1 MGEWWKRDCKSRKH
15 GIRHILNYQ
24 YSQMERKK
32 RNLGFVILAV
42 CLFAVGFVAG
52 RVFQSNKG
60 SIDSL
65 ISGKPDVSFDLFW
78 DVWNLMENKYVD
90 SSKIDEQNML
100 YGSIKGMVNSFGDA
114 ATVFLDP
121 EETQAFNEASEGK
134 LFQGIGA
141 ELGYN
146 SSNQIIVVSPL
157 EGSPAKT
164 AGIRPGD
171 IILAVDGEEISSDE
185 TVYDVVAKIR
195 GESGTKV
202 TLTIL
207 HKGASEAVNIE
218 VTRSE
223 ITVPSMALSYKGTN
237 GSIAVLKVNRF
248 TDATYN
254 EWTENWDEAVNSIV
268 ESGAKK
274 MILDLRGN
282 PGGFFNAAI
291 YAADDF
297 LDAGKVIAKE
307 QDSEGKIQEYTSTKG
322 GKLVDIQLV
331 VLVDSG
337 SASASEILSGA
348 LKQAARATIV
358 GEKTYGKGTAQTVI
372 DLSDGSTLHVTI
384 LKWLLPDGGWL
395 NKDNPITPDV
405 EIKYTEEDF
414 ETGNDTQMNKA
425 IEILNS

>member
-1 MGEWWKRDCKSRKH
+1 
-15 GIRHILNYQ
+15 
-24 YSQMERKK
+24 MEEKK
-32 RNLGFVILAV
+32 KTGNLGIVILSV
-42 CLFAVGFVAG
+42 CLFAIGFVSG
-52 RVFQSNKG
+52 RIFQSNKG

-65 ISGKPDVSFDLFW
+65 ISGKSDVSFDLYW
-78 DVWNLMENKYVD
+78 DVWDLMKSKYVD

-141 ELGYN
+141 ELGYD
-146 SSNQIIVVSPL
+146 SNKQITVVSPL
-157 EGSPAKT
+157 EGSPAKA
-164 AGIRPGD
+164 AGIRAGD
-171 IILAVDGEEISSDE
+171 IILAIDGKEITSSE

-202 TLTIL
+202 TLTVL
-207 HKGASEAVNIE
+207 HKGASQSVDIE
-218 VTRSE
+218 ITRSE
-223 ITVPSMALSYKGTN
+223 ITVPSMALSYTGTN
-237 GSIAVLKVNRF
+237 GDIAVLKVNRF

-254 EWTENWDEAVNSIV
+254 EWTANWDEAVNSIV
-268 ESGAKK
+268 ESGAQK

-297 LDAGKVIAKE
+297 LDAGKVIAKD
-307 QDSEGKIQEYTSTKG
+307 QDSEGKIQDYNSTKG
-322 GKLVDIQLV
+322 GKLVNIELV

-348 LKQAARATIV
+348 LKQAGRATIV
-358 GEKTYGKGTAQTVI
+358 GEQTYGKGTAQTVL

-405 EIKYTEEDF
+405 EVTYSAEDF
-414 ETGNDTQMNKA
+414 QKGNDTQLKKA
-425 IEILNS
+425 VEILNN

>member
-1 MGEWWKRDCKSRKH
+1 
-15 GIRHILNYQ
+15 
-24 YSQMERKK
+24 MEEKK
-32 RNLGFVILAV
+32 KTGNLGIVILSV
-42 CLFAVGFVAG
+42 CLFAIGFVSG
-52 RVFQSNKG
+52 RIFQSNKG

-65 ISGKPDVSFDLFW
+65 ISGKSDVSFDLYW
-78 DVWNLMENKYVD
+78 DVWDLMKSKYVD

-141 ELGYN
+141 ELGYD
-146 SSNQIIVVSPL
+146 SNKQITVVSPL
-157 EGSPAKT
+157 EGSPAKA
-164 AGIRPGD
+164 AGIRAGD
-171 IILAVDGEEISSDE
+171 IILAIDGKEITSSE

-202 TLTIL
+202 TLTVL
-207 HKGASEAVNIE
+207 HKGASQSVDIE
-218 VTRSE
+218 ITRSE
-223 ITVPSMALSYKGTN
+223 ITVPSMALSYTGTN
-237 GSIAVLKVNRF
+237 GDIAVLKVNRF

-254 EWTENWDEAVNSIV
+254 EWTANWDEAVNSIV
-268 ESGAKK
+268 ESGAQK

-297 LDAGKVIAKE
+297 LDAGKVIAKD
-307 QDSEGKIQEYTSTKG
+307 QDSEGKIQDYNSTKG
-322 GKLVDIQLV
+322 GKLVNIELV

-337 SASASEILSGA
+337 SASASEILSSA
-348 LKQAARATIV
+348 LKQAGRATIV
-358 GEKTYGKGTAQTVI
+358 GEQTYGKGTAQIVL

-405 EIKYTEEDF
+405 EVTYSAEDF
-414 ETGNDTQMNKA
+414 QKGNDTQLKKA
-425 IEILNS
+425 VEILNN

>member
-1 MGEWWKRDCKSRKH
+1 
-15 GIRHILNYQ
+15 
-24 YSQMERKK
+24 MEKK
-32 RNLGFVILAV
+32 RTKNIGYIILAV
-42 CLFAVGFVAG
+42 CLFAIGFVTG

-60 SIDSL
+60 SIDS
-65 ISGKPDVSFDLFW
+65 IIAGKSDVSFDLYW

-100 YGSIKGMVNSFGDA
+100 YGSIKGMVNSFDDA

-141 ELGYN
+141 ELGYD
-146 SSNQIIVVSPL
+146 SNKQIVVVSPL
-157 EGSPAKT
+157 EGSPAKA
-164 AGIRPGD
+164 AGIRSGD
-171 IILAVDGEEISSDE
+171 IILAIDGKEIASDQS
-185 TVYDVVAKIR
+185 VYDVVAKIR

-202 TLTIL
+202 KLTVL
-207 HKGASEAVNIE
+207 HKGATQTVDIE
-218 VTRSE
+218 ITRSE
-223 ITVPSMALSYKGTN
+223 ITVPSMELSYKGT
-237 GSIAVLKVNRF
+237 GGDIAVLKVNRF

-254 EWTENWDEAVNSIV
+254 EWTQNWDKAVNSIV

-274 MILDLRGN
+274 MVLDLRSN

-307 QDSEGKIQEYTSTKG
+307 QDSEGEIQEYTSIKG
-322 GKLVDIQLV
+322 GKLVNIELV

-348 LKQAARATIV
+348 LKQAGRATVIGV
-358 GEKTYGKGTAQTVI
+358 NTYGKGTAQTVI

-395 NKDNPITPDV
+395 NKDNPIVPDINV
-405 EIKYTEEDF
+405 EYSNEDF
-414 ETGNDTQMNKA
+414 LKGNDTQMNKA
-425 IEILNS
+425 IEVLNS

>member
-1 MGEWWKRDCKSRKH
+1 MENKDKRVKNI
-15 GIRHILNYQ
+15 GVI
-24 YSQMERKK
+24 
-32 RNLGFVILAV
+32 ILAV

-52 RVFQSNKG
+52 RIFQSNKG
-60 SIDSL
+60 AIDSL
-65 ISGKPDVSFDLFW
+65 VAGSSDVSFDLFW

-100 YGSIKGMVNSFGDA
+100 YGSIKGMVNSFDDA

-141 ELGYN
+141 ELGYEKG
-146 SSNQIIVVSPL
+146 QIVVVSPL
-157 EGSPAKT
+157 EGSPAKA
-164 AGIRPGD
+164 AGIKPGD
-171 IILAVDGEEISSDE
+171 YILAVDGVAITSDE

-202 TLTIL
+202 KLTIL
-207 HKGASEAVNIE
+207 HKGASESVDIE
-218 VTRSE
+218 ITRSE
-223 ITVPSMALSYKGTN
+223 ITVPSMSLSYKGEN

-254 EWTENWDEAVNSIV
+254 EWTANWDEAVNSIV

-274 MILDLRGN
+274 MVLDLRGN

-307 QDSEGKIQEYTSTKG
+307 QDSEGKVQEYTSTKG
-322 GKLVDIQLV
+322 GKLVNIELV

-348 LKQAARATIV
+348 LKQAGRATVV

-395 NKDNPITPDV
+395 NKDNPITPDIEV
-405 EIKYTEEDF
+405 EYSNDDF
-414 ETGNDTQMNKA
+414 EAGNDTQMNKA

>member
-1 MGEWWKRDCKSRKH
+1 
-15 GIRHILNYQ
+15 
-24 YSQMERKK
+24 MEEKK
-32 RNLGFVILAV
+32 KTGNLGIVILSV
-42 CLFAVGFVAG
+42 CLFAIGFVSG
-52 RVFQSNKG
+52 RIFQSNKG

-65 ISGKPDVSFDLFW
+65 ISGKSDVSFDLYW
-78 DVWNLMENKYVD
+78 DVWDLMKSKYVD

-141 ELGYN
+141 ELGYD
-146 SSNQIIVVSPL
+146 SNKQITVVSPL
-157 EGSPAKT
+157 EGSPAKA
-164 AGIRPGD
+164 AGIRAGD
-171 IILAVDGEEISSDE
+171 IILAIDGKEITSSE

-202 TLTIL
+202 TLTVL
-207 HKGASEAVNIE
+207 HKGASQSVDIE
-218 VTRSE
+218 ITRSE
-223 ITVPSMALSYKGTN
+223 ITVPSMALSYTGTN
-237 GSIAVLKVNRF
+237 GDIAVLKVNRF

-254 EWTENWDEAVNSIV
+254 EWTANWDEAVNSIV
-268 ESGAKK
+268 ESGAQK

-297 LDAGKVIAKE
+297 LDAGKVIAKD
-307 QDSEGKIQEYTSTKG
+307 QDSEGKIQDYNSTKG
-322 GKLVDIQLV
+322 GKLVNIELV

-337 SASASEILSGA
+337 SASASEILSSA
-348 LKQAARATIV
+348 LKQAGRATIV
-358 GEKTYGKGTAQTVI
+358 GEQTYGKGTAQTVL

-405 EIKYTEEDF
+405 EVTYSAEDF
-414 ETGNDTQMNKA
+414 QKGNDTQLKKA
-425 IEILNS
+425 VEILNN

>member
-1 MGEWWKRDCKSRKH
+1 MIKEKNTS
-15 GIRHILNYQ
+15 
-24 YSQMERKK
+24 

-42 CLFAVGFVAG
+42 CLFAIGFVAG
-52 RVFQSNKG
+52 RVFQSNKT

-65 ISGKPDVSFDLFW
+65 VSGSSGVSFDLYW
-78 DVWNLMENKYVD
+78 DVWDLLENKYVD

-100 YGSIKGMVNSFGDA
+100 YGSIKGMVNSFGDS

-141 ELGYN
+141 ELGYEN
-146 SSNQIIVVSPL
+146 GQIIVVSPL
-157 EGSPAKT
+157 EGSPAKE

-171 IILAVDGEEISSDE
+171 YILAVDGKEITSDQS
-185 TVYDVVAKIR
+185 VYDVVAIIR
-195 GESGTKV
+195 GEAGTKV
-202 TLTIL
+202 KLTIL
-207 HKGASEAVNIE
+207 HRGETESEDIE
-218 VTRSE
+218 ITRSE
-223 ITVPSMALSYKGTN
+223 ITVPSMSLSYAGDN
-237 GSIAVLKVNRF
+237 GDIAVLKINRF
-248 TDATYN
+248 TDSTYG
-254 EWTENWDEAVNSIV
+254 EWVSNWDAAVNSIV
-268 ESGAKK
+268 ESGSEK

-282 PGGFFNAAI
+282 PGGFFDAAI

-307 QDSEGKIQEYTSTKG
+307 QDSRGKIKEYNSSKG
-322 GKLVDIQLV
+322 GKLTNIELV

-348 LKQAARATIV
+348 LQQADRAEVI
-358 GEKTYGKGTAQTVI
+358 GEKTYGKGTAQTVL

-395 NKDNPITPDV
+395 NKDNSITPDLEV
-405 EIKYTEEDF
+405 EYSNDDF
-414 ETGNDTQMNKA
+414 KAGNDTQMQKA
-425 IEILNS
+425 VEILNT

>member
-1 MGEWWKRDCKSRKH
+1 
-15 GIRHILNYQ
+15 
-24 YSQMERKK
+24 MEEKK
-32 RNLGFVILAV
+32 KTGNLGIVILSV
-42 CLFAVGFVAG
+42 CLFAIGFVSG
-52 RVFQSNKG
+52 RIFQSNKG

-65 ISGKPDVSFDLFW
+65 ISGKSDVSFDLYW
-78 DVWNLMENKYVD
+78 DVWDLMKSKYVD

-141 ELGYN
+141 ELGYD
-146 SSNQIIVVSPL
+146 SNKQITVVSPL
-157 EGSPAKT
+157 EGSPAKA
-164 AGIRPGD
+164 AGIRAGD
-171 IILAVDGEEISSDE
+171 IILAIDGKEITSSE

-202 TLTIL
+202 TLTVL
-207 HKGASEAVNIE
+207 HKGASQSVDIE
-218 VTRSE
+218 ITRSE
-223 ITVPSMALSYKGTN
+223 ITVPSMALSYTGTN
-237 GSIAVLKVNRF
+237 GDIAVLKVNRF

-254 EWTENWDEAVNSIV
+254 EWTANWDEAVNSIV

-297 LDAGKVIAKE
+297 LDAGKVIAKD
-307 QDSEGKIQEYTSTKG
+307 QDSEGKIQDYNSTKG
-322 GKLVDIQLV
+322 GKLVNIELV

-348 LKQAARATIV
+348 LKQAGRATIV
-358 GEKTYGKGTAQTVI
+358 GEQTYGKGTAQTVL

-405 EIKYTEEDF
+405 EVTYSAEDF
-414 ETGNDTQMNKA
+414 QKGNDTQLKKA
-425 IEILNS
+425 VEILNN

>member
-1 MGEWWKRDCKSRKH
+1 
-15 GIRHILNYQ
+15 
-24 YSQMERKK
+24 MEKK
-32 RNLGFVILAV
+32 NSKNIGFVILAV
-42 CLFAVGFVAG
+42 CLFAIGFVAG
-52 RVFQSNKG
+52 RIFQSNKG
-60 SIDSL
+60 SLDSL
-65 ISGKPDVSFDLFW
+65 ISGESDVSFDLFW
-78 DVWNLMENKYVD
+78 DVWDLMENKYVD
-90 SSKIDEQNML
+90 SSKIDEQSML

-141 ELGYN
+141 ELGYDN
-146 SSNQIIVVSPL
+146 DKQIVVVSPL
-157 EGSPAKT
+157 EGSPAKA
-164 AGIRPGD
+164 AGIRAGD
-171 IILAVDGEEISSDE
+171 IILAVDGKEITSDE

-202 TLTIL
+202 KLTIL
-207 HKGASEAVNIE
+207 HKGASEAVELEI
-218 VTRSE
+218 TRSE
-223 ITVPSMALSYKGTN
+223 ITVPSMALSYTGNN
-237 GSIAVLKVNRF
+237 GDIAILKVNRF

-254 EWTENWDEAVNSIV
+254 EWTSNWDEAVNSIV

-297 LDAGKVIAKE
+297 LETGKIIAKE
-307 QDSEGKIQEYTSTKG
+307 QDSEGKIQEYPSTKG
-322 GKLVDIQLV
+322 GKLTDIKLV
-331 VLVDSG
+331 VLVDAG

-348 LKQAARATIV
+348 LKQASRATIV
-358 GEKTYGKGTAQTVI
+358 GQQTYGKGTAQTVI

-395 NKDNPITPDV
+395 NKDNPITPDIEV
-405 EIKYTEEDF
+405 DYTSADF
-414 ETGNDTQMNKA
+414 ESGNDTQLKKA

>member
-1 MGEWWKRDCKSRKH
+1 MENKDKKGKNI
-15 GIRHILNYQ
+15 GII
-24 YSQMERKK
+24 
-32 RNLGFVILAV
+32 ILAV
-42 CLFAVGFVAG
+42 CLFAIGFVAG

-60 SIDSL
+60 AIDSL
-65 ISGKPDVSFDLFW
+65 VTGNSDVSFDLFW

-141 ELGYN
+141 ELGYEKG
-146 SSNQIIVVSPL
+146 QIVVVSPL
-157 EGSPAKT
+157 EGSPAKA
-164 AGIRPGD
+164 AGIKPGD
-171 IILAVDGEEISSDE
+171 YILAVDGVAIKSDE
-185 TVYDVVAKIR
+185 TVYDVVTKIR

-202 TLTIL
+202 KLTIL
-207 HKGASEAVNIE
+207 HKGTSESVEIE
-218 VTRSE
+218 ITRSE
-223 ITVPSMALSYKGTN
+223 ITVPSMSLSYKGDN

-248 TDATYN
+248 TDTTYS

-268 ESGAKK
+268 ESGVKK
-274 MILDLRGN
+274 MVLDLRGN

-307 QDSEGKIQEYTSTKG
+307 QDSEGKVQEYTSTKG
-322 GKLVDIQLV
+322 GKLADIELV

-348 LKQAARATIV
+348 LKQAGRATVV

-395 NKDNPITPDV
+395 NTENPITPDIEV
-405 EIKYTEEDF
+405 EYSNEDF
-414 ETGNDTQMNKA
+414 EAGNDTQMNKA

>member
-1 MGEWWKRDCKSRKH
+1 MIKEKNTS
-15 GIRHILNYQ
+15 
-24 YSQMERKK
+24 

-42 CLFAVGFVAG
+42 CLFAIGFVAG
-52 RVFQSNKG
+52 RVFQSNKT

-65 ISGKPDVSFDLFW
+65 VSGSSGVSFDLYW
-78 DVWNLMENKYVD
+78 DVWDLLENKYVD

-100 YGSIKGMVNSFGDA
+100 YGSIKGMVNSFGDS

-141 ELGYN
+141 ELGYEN
-146 SSNQIIVVSPL
+146 GQIIVVSPL
-157 EGSPAKT
+157 EGSPAKE

-171 IILAVDGEEISSDE
+171 YILAVDGKEITSDQS
-185 TVYDVVAKIR
+185 VYDVVAIIR
-195 GESGTKV
+195 GEAGTKV
-202 TLTIL
+202 KLTIL
-207 HKGASEAVNIE
+207 HRGETESEDIE
-218 VTRSE
+218 ITRSE
-223 ITVPSMALSYKGTN
+223 ITVPSMSLSYAGDN
-237 GSIAVLKVNRF
+237 GDIAVLKINRF
-248 TDATYN
+248 TDSTYG
-254 EWTENWDEAVNSIV
+254 EWVSNWDAAVNSIV
-268 ESGAKK
+268 ESGSEK

-282 PGGFFNAAI
+282 PGGFFDAAI

-307 QDSEGKIQEYTSTKG
+307 QDSRGKIKEYNSSKG
-322 GKLVDIQLV
+322 GKLTNIELV

-348 LKQAARATIV
+348 LQQADRAEVI
-358 GEKTYGKGTAQTVI
+358 GEKTYGKGTAQTVL

-395 NKDNPITPDV
+395 NKDNSITPDLEV
-405 EIKYTEEDF
+405 EYSNDDF
-414 ETGNDTQMNKA
+414 KAGNDTQMQKA
-425 IEILNS
+425 VEILNS

>member
-1 MGEWWKRDCKSRKH
+1 
-15 GIRHILNYQ
+15 
-24 YSQMERKK
+24 MEQKNT

-42 CLFAVGFVAG
+42 CLFALGFVAG
-52 RVFQSNKG
+52 RIFQSNKG
-60 SIDSL
+60 SLGGS
-65 ISGKPDVSFDLFW
+65 ISGRSDVSFDLFW
-78 DVWNLMENKYVD
+78 DVWNLMEDKYVD

-100 YGSIKGMVNSFGDA
+100 YGSIKGMVDSFGDA

-121 EETQAFNEASEGK
+121 KETQAFNEASEGK

-141 ELGYN
+141 ELGYD
-146 SSNQIIVVSPL
+146 SDRQIVVVSPL
-157 EGSPAKT
+157 EGSPAKA

-171 IILAVDGEEISSDE
+171 IILAVDGKEISSGE

-195 GESGTKV
+195 GEAGTKV

-274 MILDLRGN
+274 MVLDLRGN

-307 QDSEGKIQEYTSTKG
+307 QDSEGKIKEYTSTKG
-322 GKLVDIQLV
+322 GKLLGMELV

-348 LKQAARATIV
+348 LKQAGRATIV
-358 GEKTYGKGTAQTVI
+358 GEQTYGKGTAQSVI
-372 DLSDGSTLHVTI
+372 DLADGSTLHVTI
-384 LKWLLPDGGWL
+384 LKWLLPDGEWL
-395 NKDNPITPDV
+395 NKNNPIIPDV

-414 ETGNDTQMNKA
+414 ESGNDTQMNKA

>member
-1 MGEWWKRDCKSRKH
+1 MEKKKST
-15 GIRHILNYQ
+15 
-24 YSQMERKK
+24 
-32 RNLGFVILAV
+32 RNLGIVILAV
-42 CLFAVGFVAG
+42 CLFAIGFVSG

-65 ISGKPDVSFDLFW
+65 ISGKSDVSFDLFW
-78 DVWNLMENKYVD
+78 DVWDLMESKYVD

-141 ELGYN
+141 ELGYD
-146 SSNQIIVVSPL
+146 SNKQIVVVSPL
-157 EGSPAKT
+157 EGSPAKA
-164 AGIRPGD
+164 AGIRAGD
-171 IILAVDGEEISSDE
+171 TILAIDGEEIKADE

-207 HKGASEAVNIE
+207 HKGAAQAVEIE
-218 VTRSE
+218 IIRSE
-223 ITVPSMALSYKGTN
+223 ITVPSMDLSYKGSN
-237 GSIAVLKVNRF
+237 GEIAVLKVNRF

-254 EWTENWDEAVNSIV
+254 EWTENWDDAVNSIV
-268 ESGAKK
+268 ESGVKK
-274 MILDLRGN
+274 MVLDLRGN

-297 LDAGKVIAKE
+297 LDAGKVVAKE
-307 QDSEGKIQEYTSTKG
+307 QDSEGKIQDYNSTKG
-322 GKLVDIQLV
+322 GKLTDIELV

-348 LKQAARATIV
+348 LKQAGRATIV
-358 GEKTYGKGTAQTVI
+358 GEQTYGKGTAQTVL

-405 EIKYTEEDF
+405 EVVYSSEDF
-414 ETGNDTQMNKA
+414 QAGNDTQMNKA
-425 IEILNS
+425 IEILNN

>member
-1 MGEWWKRDCKSRKH
+1 MGNKDKRVKNI
-15 GIRHILNYQ
+15 GVI
-24 YSQMERKK
+24 
-32 RNLGFVILAV
+32 ILAV

-60 SIDSL
+60 AIDSL
-65 ISGKPDVSFDLFW
+65 VTGNSDVSFDLFW

-141 ELGYN
+141 ELGYEKG
-146 SSNQIIVVSPL
+146 QIVVVSPL
-157 EGSPAKT
+157 EGSPAKA
-164 AGIRPGD
+164 AGIKPGD
-171 IILAVDGEEISSDE
+171 YILAVDGVAIKSDE
-185 TVYDVVAKIR
+185 TVYDVVTKIR

-202 TLTIL
+202 KLTIL
-207 HKGASEAVNIE
+207 HKGASESVEIE
-218 VTRSE
+218 ITRSE
-223 ITVPSMALSYKGTN
+223 ITVPSMSLSYKGDN

-248 TDATYN
+248 TDTTYS

-268 ESGAKK
+268 ESGVKK
-274 MILDLRGN
+274 MVLDLRGN

-307 QDSEGKIQEYTSTKG
+307 QDSEGKVQEYTSTKG
-322 GKLVDIQLV
+322 GKLADIELV

-348 LKQAARATIV
+348 LKQAGRATVV

-395 NKDNPITPDV
+395 NTENPITPDIEV
-405 EIKYTEEDF
+405 EYSNEDF
-414 ETGNDTQMNKA
+414 EAGNDTQMNKA